1 MISSRAV
8 QEGGGIGCGEGRG
21 EGNVKNNNFVLFCF
35 SYVFSLMSFFNA
47 VAFTD
52 LTHFIFVYF
61 N

>member
-1 MISSRAV
+1 MISSRAI
-8 QEGGGIGCGEGRG
+8 EGGGGVGCGEGRG

-35 SYVFSLMSFFNA
+35 SYVFSLMSFNA

-52 LTHFIFVYF
+52 LTHLIFVYF